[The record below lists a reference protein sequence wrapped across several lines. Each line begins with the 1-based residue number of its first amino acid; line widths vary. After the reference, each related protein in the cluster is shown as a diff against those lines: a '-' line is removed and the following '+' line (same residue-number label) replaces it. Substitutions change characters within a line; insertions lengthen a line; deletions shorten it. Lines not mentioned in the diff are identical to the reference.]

1 MKFTLSKSLE
11 IIEKTPNILSAMLS
25 GLSEE
30 WINGNEGENTWTA
43 KEVVAH
49 LIFCENTDW
58 MPRVRIMLSDNANK
72 TLERID
78 MTAHF
83 EIAKSNS
90 LETLLNEFKTLR
102 ENSIAELKNFNLQ
115 NADYTKS
122 AFHPKIFEV
131 NLQQLIATWVTHDL
145 SHITQIA
152 RVLAKQYKNEVGAF
166 AAYLK
171 ILK

>member
-1 MKFTLSKSLE
+1 MNFTLSKSLE
-11 IIEKTPNILSAMLS
+11 IIERTPSILSAMLS

-49 LIFCENTDW
+49 LIVCENTDW
-58 MPRVRIMLSDNANK
+58 MPRARIMLSEEENK

-78 MTAHF
+78 MTVHF

-90 LETLLNEFKTLR
+90 LETLLNVFKTLR

-115 NADYTKS
+115 DADFAKS
-122 AFHPKIFEV
+122 AFHPQIFEV
-131 NLQQLIATWVTHDL
+131 NLQLH
-145 SHITQIA
+145 
-152 RVLAKQYKNEVGAF
+152 
-166 AAYLK
+166 
-171 ILK
+171 